1 MHEMSVLIKLCMILI
16 SLPLA
21 IGCSA
26 AQNSKQKQPDAPFLL
41 FQKTPCF
48 GICPSYEATIH
59 ENGSIRY
66 VGWEHVPVI
75 DTVTFQFSPEEMKEL
90 RQEVERLDYPSLKDT
105 YLTDWSDMPST
116 ISTFYKSGKEVKRV
130 KHQEGGPQSLL
141 DFQENLHQRIMKL
154 VEEEAKRRLP
164 LK

>member
-1 MHEMSVLIKLCMILI
+1 MLL

-26 AQNSKQKQPDAPFLL
+26 AQNTKQKQPDVPYLL
-41 FQKTPCF
+41 FQKTPCL

-59 ENGSIRY
+59 ENGRIRY

-75 DTVTFQFSPEEMKEL
+75 DTVYFEFTPEEMEAL
-90 RQEVERLDYPSLKDT
+90 RQEVNGLEYTSLKDT

-130 KHQEGGPQSLL
+130 KHQEGGPQALL
-141 DFQENLHQRIMKL
+141 DFQENIHKRIMQL
-154 VEEEAKRRLP
+154 VEEESKRRLP